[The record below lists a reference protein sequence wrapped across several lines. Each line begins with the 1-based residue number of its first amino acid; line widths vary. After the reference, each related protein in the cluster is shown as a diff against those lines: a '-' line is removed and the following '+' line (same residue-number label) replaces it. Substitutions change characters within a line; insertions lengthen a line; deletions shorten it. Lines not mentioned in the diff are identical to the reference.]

1 MKSISI
7 KEPTIWQ
14 LADKIEKLNDMID
27 GLFEISEAHTKS
39 FEDVGE
45 ALEMADKMFTLVE
58 KKIKEL
64 DTKCQ
69 KLK

>member
-27 GLFEISEAHTKS
+27 GLFEISESHTKS
-39 FEDVGE
+39 FGDVGE
-45 ALEMADKMFTLVE
+45 ALELADKMFTLYQ
-58 KKIKEL
+58 KKK
-64 DTKCQ
+64 K
-69 KLK
+69 KPYKKK